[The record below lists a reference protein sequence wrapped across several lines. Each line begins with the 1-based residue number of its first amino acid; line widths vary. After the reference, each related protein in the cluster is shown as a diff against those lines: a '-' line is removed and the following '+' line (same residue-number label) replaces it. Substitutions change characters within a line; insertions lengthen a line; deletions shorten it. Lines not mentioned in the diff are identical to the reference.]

1 VKTETEA
8 ATAVAQRHANH
19 DGPDHA
25 ADETADVQMLRLQRF
40 AGNSA
45 VAQRVADDR
54 AAVEQATAVGG
65 SSLPAN
71 VRADMESALGAD
83 FSAVKVYT
91 DPASTAQ
98 LGAHAYTT
106 GEHIV
111 FAPGQYDTSS
121 ATGRG
126 TLAHELTH
134 VVQQRA
140 GSVDGTDTGGGV
152 KVSNPGDRFERE
164 AYAVGDAVAAGQPV
178 QRLRTT
184 TNSFGPSSLS
194 SVQRRES
201 ATESVDHVDDFE
213 GLSQMGWFSL
223 VAGGV
228 GKADPEFSRDGW
240 LVVAGLEADLSM
252 KWGQSIPYLGEM
264 IGKLKGA
271 SAKGG
276 IYAEGH
282 DAGFVG
288 KTGGF
293 GADASKGAGDKTK
306 ELLKLPKQKFEL
318 PKLPQLKDVSISAGA
333 FVTLTFGGKE
343 GWSSAKSD
351 FSISIAGWTAE
362 LLWDGNDDF
371 QGFGLKRAFG
381 AKNFFD
387 VKVDLL
393 KLFGSRSQIGVM
405 RDPHK
410 WWIDDTGHIRPPER
424 PMFKNDTMRNAGGVR
439 QFEEQKHRTEQ
450 EEERRKQEDW
460 FRSHMPALYKH
471 GSAKFE

>member
-1 VKTETEA
+1 MGGSAVKTEIESK
-8 ATAVAQRHANH
+8 AVVTQRHADH
-19 DGPDHA
+19 DH
-25 ADETADVQMLRLQRF
+25 DEGADVQLLRLQRF

-54 AAVEQATAVGG
+54 AAVEYATASGG
-65 SSLPAN
+65 SSLPGD
-71 VRADMESALGAD
+71 VRAQMESTIGAD
-83 FSAVKVYT
+83 FSSVKVHT

-121 ATGRG
+121 PSGRG

-152 KVSNPGDRFERE
+152 KVSDPGDRFERE
-164 AYAVGDAVAAGQPV
+164 AYAVGDAVAAGQPI
-178 QRLRTT
+178 QRLGSG
-184 TNSFGPSSLS
+184 SFGPSTLS
-194 SVQRRES
+194 AVQRRE
-201 ATESVDHVDDFE
+201 AGTESADHVDDAA
-213 GLSQMGWFSL
+213 GLLDQMGWYSL
-223 VAGGV
+223 IAGGLS
-228 GKADPEFSRDGW
+228 KTDPEFSRDGW
-240 LVVAGLEADLSM
+240 LVVAGLEADLSL

-264 IGKLKGA
+264 IAKLKGA

-276 IYAEGH
+276 IYGEAH
-282 DAGFVG
+282 DIGFVG
-288 KTGGF
+288 KTSGF
-293 GADASKGAGDKTK
+293 GMDASKGGGGKTR
-306 ELLKLPKQKFEL
+306 ELLPLPKTSL
-318 PKLPQLKDVSISAGA
+318 PLPSFPSIKDVSISAGA
-333 FVTLTFGGKE
+333 FLTLTFGGKD
-343 GWSSAKSD
+343 GWASAKSD
-351 FSISIAGWTAE
+351 FSISIAGWSAE
-362 LLWDGNDDF
+362 LLWDGNDNF

-393 KLFGSRSQIGVM
+393 KLFGSRSQVGVM

-410 WWIDDTGHIRPPER
+410 WWIDDKGHIRPPER
-424 PMFKNDTMRNAGGVR
+424 PMFQNDTMRNAGGVR

-450 EEERRKQEDW
+450 EQERLRQEEW
-460 FRSHMPALYKH
+460 FRKNMPALYQH
-471 GSAKFE
+471 GAAKFD